1 MFKFKKGTTSI
12 LLYCVIGIFVFL
24 IFYSIYNNMYNIHES
39 NPIESFSLRETF
51 NSQKRKFK
59 NFKNRN
65 IKQYKS
71 KLNRFFKS
79 IF

>member
-12 LLYCVIGIFVFL
+12 LLYCFIVIFVIFVF
-24 IFYSIYNNMYNIHES
+24 SAIYNNIHDS
-39 NPIESFSLRETF
+39 NSIESFSLRKTF

-71 KLNRFFKS
+71 KINRFFKS